1 MNGKTVIFYLFFIF
15 ILLVSCDLNIDPE
28 VLSSPNSSEI
38 IKQGMHYEFI
48 SFLLPFISGFACLI
62 GGFILTIL
70 GFNGNISWIVE
81 VSGFTSKLTNATPGI
96 ILMIIGLLIILNK
109 KFEVNISKKSVKT
122 KNPWKIAIVT
132 MLILL
137 FILALFIVIKT
148 YCFK

>member
-1 MNGKTVIFYLFFIF
+1 MNRKTVIFYLFFIF

-96 ILMIIGLLIILNK
+96 ILMIVGLLIILNK

-122 KNPWKIAIVT
+122 KNPWKIATVT